1 MYCFDTLSVLKLEIT
16 HHWWVKVAHHFLLCN
31 IMAESKIVQLNLE
44 NSIASYNVFN
54 IIFMYSVC

>member
-1 MYCFDTLSVLKLEIT
+1 MTNICEFHIVFNLLKIGNT
-16 HHWWVKVAHHFLLCN
+16 IAN

-54 IIFMYSVC
+54 IIFMHLVC